1 MPKMTRLGWFPLLV
15 IAVAAAGAAGL
26 LLIDRGANPFVEP
39 TEESL
44 GVTPK
49 FDAIPF
55 DGDSAYKYLE
65 ALCAIGP
72 RPSGSK
78 GMTEQQELI
87 VKHFTDLGASVQ
99 KQVFK
104 VRHPLDGSAVEM
116 ANIIVSWNPEA
127 KTRYLVC
134 THYDTRPFPD
144 RDPANPKGR
153 FVGANDGGSSSAL
166 LMELGRHMNQL
177 RGKNGV
183 DFIYFDGEELVF
195 NENDPYFYGSKHFA
209 QEYRMQPPAYRYRQ
223 GLLLDMVGDAD
234 LVIRQEVNSARLARY
249 VVGDVWG
256 AAKRLGVREFEERLG
271 PTVSDDHL
279 PLNEVAKIPTA
290 DLIDFEY
297 PYWHTEQ
304 DTPDK
309 CSAASLEK
317 VGKVTYEWLR
327 ANVNR

>member
-1 MPKMTRLGWFPLLV
+1 MDSFKPGQTLKCTIVREPRTQDDQQTVVRLM
-15 IAVAAAGAAGL
+15 
-26 LLIDRGANPFVEP
+26 RR
-39 TEESL
+39 
-44 GVTPK
+44 
-49 FDAIPF
+49 
-55 DGDSAYKYLE
+55 DSA
-65 ALCAIGP
+65 
-72 RPSGSK
+72 
-78 GMTEQQELI
+78 
-87 VKHFTDLGASVQ
+87 VK
-99 KQVFK
+99 
-104 VRHPLDGSAVEM
+104 R
-116 ANIIVSWNPEA
+116 
-127 KTRYLVC
+127 
-134 THYDTRPFPD
+134 
-144 RDPANPKGR
+144 
-153 FVGANDGGSSSAL
+153 
-166 LMELGRHMNQL
+166 QL
-177 RGKNGV
+177 K
-183 DFIYFDGEELVF
+183 
-195 NENDPYFYGSKHFA
+195 SA